1 MNVSEMWGPVAGCG
15 NKKKD
20 QDTVLTLESEMCI
33 RMPRTPRR
41 EGLTSPD
48 GWKEKG
54 VRDS

>member
-1 MNVSEMWGPVAGCG
+1 MKASEMWGPVVGCG

-20 QDTVLTLESEMCI
+20 QDTALTLESEMCI
-33 RMPRTPRR
+33 RMLRTLRR

-48 GWKEKG
+48 GWKKKG